1 MEIRIAALRLGHGL
15 PFSDSRLSDPDPF
28 CFSACSH
35 RSDALVSLR
44 RHGSMFQERHSSRL
58 QTRTKSFAFGPG
70 PRGILLGTT
79 DVCNWDRTLG
89 ALVGL
94 LFSAA
99 RNGARANR
107 VRTRIHPLDTCARPD
122 HVAPSETGPSNAR
135 RDRLVATSSF
145 LGGRYA
151 NYPRASGKLSG

>member
-15 PFSDSRLSDPDPF
+15 PFSDSRLSDTDPF
-28 CFSACSH
+28 CFPSCSN

-44 RHGSMFQERHSSRL
+44 RHGSMVRQRHSPRL
-58 QTRTKSFAFGPG
+58 QSRIKLSAFGER
-70 PRGILLGTT
+70 PREIRLGT
-79 DVCNWDRTLG
+79 DLCNSDG
-89 ALVGL
+89 AFSALVGL

-99 RNGARANR
+99 RSSSRANHIHA
-107 VRTRIHPLDTCARPD
+107 RINPLDTCARPD
-122 HVAPSETGPSNAR
+122 HFVTFETGPSSAR
-135 RDRLVATSSF
+135 RGRLVAVSTY